1 MSVSTNCGL
10 AVPPVHGVVVFDV
23 AAFKVAYAQFAAVGN
38 AVLTLYFDLATLI
51 VKNTCGARVADGT
64 QRERLL
70 NLLVA
75 HIAALQPVSP
85 AGGAGSGATLVGR
98 VASASEGTVSV
109 SAEYAS
115 SVSSSMAWFIQTQYG
130 ALFWQ
135 LTSPY
140 RSFTYVAP
148 CYPGGDAA
156 GPLAGRRG
164 Y

>member
-1 MSVSTNCGL
+1 MSVNTDCSV
-10 AVPPVHGVVVFDV
+10 AVAPVHGVVVFDPAV
-23 AAFKVAYAQFAAVGN
+23 FKTLYVQFAAVAN
-38 AVLTLYFDLATLI
+38 AMLTLYFDLATLI
-51 VKNTCGARVADGT
+51 LKNTCGSIIQDAT

-85 AGGAGSGATLVGR
+85 AGGAGSGGGLIGRISTAT
-98 VASASEGTVSV
+98 EGSVSV

-115 SVSSSMAWFIQTQYG
+115 QVSASMAWFIQTQYG

-140 RSFTYVAP
+140 RSFRYVAP
-148 CYPGGDAA
+148 VQPFGSA
-156 GPLAGRRG
+156 GAFAGRRG

>member
-1 MSVSTNCGL
+1 VSVNTDC
-10 AVPPVHGVVVFDV
+10 AVAVVPVHGVVVFDP
-23 AAFKVAYAQFAAVGN
+23 AAFKLLYVQFATVADPT
-38 AVLTLYFDLATLI
+38 LTLYFDLATMILA
-51 VKNTCGARVADGT
+51 NTCGSIVSDAT

-85 AGGAGSGATLVGR
+85 AGGAGSGGTLVGR

-109 SAEYAS
+109 TAEYAS
-115 SVSSSMAWFIQTQYG
+115 QVSASMAWFIQTQYG

-135 LTSPY
+135 LTSSI
-140 RSFTYVAP
+140 RSFRYVAP
-148 CYPGGDAA
+148 CYGSQ
-156 GPLAGRRG
+156 GPVGAFAGRRG